1 MDETALSLE
10 VDRDFLPDW
19 SRMLPLPEHP
29 DCDEADRHL
38 ARGARLRLWRSG
50 VELRPAVEAEI
61 AEAVEHG
68 EVAADDAEACIDRV
82 CLILAGDGSIA
93 DPPRRGTVEG
103 VLEDSRMKLCRL
115 LRPLSAS
122 QGMDTEPC
130 PFDVDQYGNF
140 PGMNWRKVLDW
151 GLSRVCRWPHTNVPL
166 STSHKIAWKILR
178 DEVTRDA
185 AAVAAREEAERSERR
200 DLAVASLPAVFEGEQ
215 QEFFSLVR
223 RFNAGGDIKVPTDGN
238 PITEAALLRQ
248 VRNLDFYGLSPA
260 QQSDVAAELIRVVAA
275 AESQAEGPLIV
286 PEIGYAIVVERA
298 NIVDVLPGNLTL
310 TIEGREHVLN
320 SPELPRPVRMP
331 AKVFRSA
338 RLSAEAIYEQAL
350 VEVDIPRGHWRKW
363 WPVLAARLVKL
374 ARRVE
379 VGQRVEAW
387 KQFVAGVVATA
398 PDSPHSLPGGAPYR
412 STRDGKCYFGKQW
425 LIEQAL
431 AAGVIGSDG
440 EKAFSD
446 WLGTADRNR
455 RDAEGRQHWMIA
467 ITGNSPL
474 CIGAACEPASKSDA
488 ACSKDA
494 NEP

>member
-10 VDRDFLPDW
+10 VERDFLPEW
-19 SRMLPLPEHP
+19 NRMLPLPEHP

-38 ARGARLRLWRSG
+38 ARGARLRIWRSRA
-50 VELRPAVEAEI
+50 ELRPAVEAEI

-82 CLILAGDGSIA
+82 CLILASDTAIT
-93 DPPRRGTVEG
+93 DPPDVDEVEISLGRLRDLFAGIHGPYRPEAGAGPMPPVPHPDMYGNWPGLRWREAVEYSLKFACQNRGRGSPTTSER
-103 VLEDSRMKLCRL
+103 LARL
-115 LRPLSAS
+115 LLR
-122 QGMDTEPC
+122 QE
-130 PFDVDQYGNF
+130 
-140 PGMNWRKVLDW
+140 KLD
-151 GLSRVCRWPHTNVPL
+151 
-166 STSHKIAWKILR
+166 
-178 DEVTRDA
+178 EA
-185 AAVAAREEAERSERR
+185 AAVAAAEDQGRR
-200 DLAVASLPAVFEGEQ
+200 DAGNAAVAALPVVFDDERQTLLRFLVRHHARGELAV
-215 QEFFSLVR
+215 
-223 RFNAGGDIKVPTDGN
+223 PTSGN
-238 PITEAALLRQ
+238 PLAEARLLAELE
-248 VRNLDFYGLSPA
+248 RNWDCIGLSDA
-260 QQSDVAAELIRVVAA
+260 DRADVIQELIRFVA
-275 AESQAEGPLIV
+275 SRQAPTRDTLLV
-286 PEIGYAIVVERA
+286 PGIGYAMVVEGA
-298 NIVDVLPGNLTL
+298 NIVDVLPHNLTL

-331 AKVFRSA
+331 AKVYRSA
-338 RLSAEAIYEQAL
+338 RLCAEAIYEQAL

-387 KQFVAGVVATA
+387 KQFVAGVTATA